1 MENDDINTIIQT
13 FVVCNFSF
21 LKEMNTFIQ
30 QGCITLIKRDS
41 KDIHDVLKI
50 LLQRNVV
57 LLRILFI
64 KEF

>member
-21 LKEMNTFIQ
+21 FKEMNTFIQ